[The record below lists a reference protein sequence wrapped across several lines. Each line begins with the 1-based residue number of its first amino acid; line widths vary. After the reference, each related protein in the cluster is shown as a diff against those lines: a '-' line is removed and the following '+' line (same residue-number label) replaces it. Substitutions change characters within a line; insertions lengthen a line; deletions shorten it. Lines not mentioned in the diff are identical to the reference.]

1 MGRLRNA
8 ENPGDTAICFITLS
22 DFYSATIFT
31 AGSECHAI
39 DQSTIPWIQLLHAD
53 WALLRAASEAGRCN
67 LWSRAVG
74 SFAGDHDAGTPSSRK
89 DSETSNSSALTS
101 HYVRLST
108 IHPIHGDL
116 FSHHSID
123 RESRTEDAYAF
134 SELDGCGQS

>member
-1 MGRLRNA
+1 MQSIKVLYRG
-8 ENPGDTAICFITLS
+8 
-22 DFYSATIFT
+22 YSFCMQIGPCCELQARRVDVIYGTGL
-31 AGSECHAI
+31 GS
-39 DQSTIPWIQLLHAD
+39 S
-53 WALLRAASEAGRCN
+53 
-67 LWSRAVG
+67 
-74 SFAGDHDAGTPSSRK
+74 AGDHDAGTPSSRK
-89 DSETSNSSALTS
+89 DSETSKSSALTS